1 MLHEFFYVGM
11 LVLFG
16 IWCVAVVSAIM
27 ALDYN
32 FWDHR
37 IGSDSGFV
45 WTILTA
51 PIAPIIA
58 VIEIFLMI
66 KDSKRT

>member
-1 MLHEFFYVGM
+1 MVEFFSVFV

-16 IWCVAVVSAIM
+16 IWCVAIASAIM
-27 ALDYN
+27 ALDYH
-32 FWDHR
+32 FWDYH
-37 IGSDSGFV
+37 IGCDLSFV

-58 VIEIFLMI
+58 VIEIILMI
-66 KDSKRT
+66 KDSRRP